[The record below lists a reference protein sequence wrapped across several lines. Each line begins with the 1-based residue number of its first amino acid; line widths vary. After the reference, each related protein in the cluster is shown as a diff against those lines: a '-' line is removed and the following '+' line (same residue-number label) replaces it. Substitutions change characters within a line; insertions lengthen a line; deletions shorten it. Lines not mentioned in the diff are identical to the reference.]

1 MPLEFP
7 ELGNGRFQSPGGTG
21 NYDHYDMRQRTVHA
35 CSDQL
40 PHARAQGPSDNGAP
54 KQDGDDDRLVSIILM
69 LVDGVTYHYYL
80 AT

>member
-1 MPLEFP
+1 MADFNLLVEP
-7 ELGNGRFQSPGGTG
+7 ETMTITTWDNAQ
-21 NYDHYDMRQRTVHA
+21 